1 MIRFHNIK
9 NIGIFAPNESGTEF
23 SDNSVWQI
31 CRQQQYFLYLTK
43 SFRLR
48 FFYLK
53 I

>member
-1 MIRFHNIK
+1 MIEFHNIK
-9 NIGIFAPNESGTEF
+9 NIGTFAPNESVTEF
-23 SDNSVWQI
+23 SDNNNWQI

-43 SFRLR
+43 SIRLR